1 MSDPG
6 MTSIPSHKLARVA
19 NLAGAGARVGTN
31 YLKHFGRKILH
42 GDAPEEDLHSA
53 NAETVYRSFATLKG
67 GPLKMAQMLS
77 IDRNLL
83 PKAYREKFALAQ
95 YSAPPLSY
103 PLVAKTFRRELGRD
117 PLDLFDEF
125 CPVAAHGA
133 SIGQVHRARK
143 DGRDY
148 AVKIQYPGV
157 ATSVRSD
164 LALVKPIA
172 LQMLGLKAADVEE
185 YFHEV
190 QERLLE
196 ETDYTLELQRSI
208 DLSHRSAHLPGIRF
222 PVYFPEWSSR
232 RVLTME
238 WIDGLPLDRFADEEP
253 GQEARDRVAQAI
265 WDFYHHQVHSLL
277 QFHADPHP
285 GNFLVLPDGTV
296 AVLDFGCTKT
306 ISPEFHRSYFEL
318 LKPDVLQSGDRFAA
332 ALTDLGI
339 LQPGDA
345 PRLRLA
351 LIEKALEG
359 SLLLSRPFHVARFDF
374 GDPSYMES
382 IFSLGE
388 RNRQDPDLL
397 EIGPTRGPAS
407 ALYLNR
413 AYFGLYS
420 LMGRLRAR
428 IRARIPDAG
437 GFGAPPGKP

>member
-1 MSDPG
+1 MSDSG

-19 NLAGAGARVGTN
+19 SLAGAGAQVGAN
-31 YLKHFGRKILH
+31 YLKHFGRKVLT
-42 GDAPEEDLHSA
+42 GEAPEDDLHSA
-53 NAETVYRSFATLKG
+53 NADAVYRSFATLKG

-83 PKAYREKFALAQ
+83 PKAYRDKFALAQ

-103 PLVAKTFRRELGRD
+103 PLVAKTFRRELGCD
-117 PLDLFDEF
+117 PLELFDEF
-125 CPVAAHGA
+125 CPTAAHGA

-148 AVKIQYPGV
+148 AVKVQYPGV

-172 LQMLGLKAADVEE
+172 LQMLGLKAADIEE
-185 YFHEV
+185 YFQEV

-196 ETDYTLELQRSI
+196 ETDYELELQRSI
-208 DLSHRSAHLPGIRF
+208 DLSRRSAHLPGIRF
-222 PVYFPEWSSR
+222 PAYFPQWSSR

-238 WIDGLPLDRFADEEP
+238 WIEGLPLDRFADQEP
-253 GQEARDRVAQAI
+253 RPEVRDRVAQAI
-265 WDFYHHQVHSLL
+265 WDFYHFQVHTLH

-285 GNFLVLPDGTV
+285 GNFLVLPDGAVT
-296 AVLDFGCTKT
+296 VLDFGCTKT
-306 ISPEFHRSYFEL
+306 ITADFQRTYFEL
-318 LKPDVLQSGDRFAA
+318 LKPDVLHNEARFAD
-332 ALTDLGI
+332 ALTALGV
-339 LQPGDA
+339 LQPTDP
-345 PRLRLA
+345 PRLRRA
-351 LIEKALEG
+351 LLEKAREG
-359 SLLLSRPFHVARFDF
+359 SLLLSRPFHTELFDF
-374 GDPSYMES
+374 GEAAYMES
-382 IFSLGE
+382 IFALGE

-428 IRARIPDAG
+428 IRAQIP
-437 GFGAPPGKP
+437 GA

>member
-6 MTSIPSHKLARVA
+6 APSIPSHKLARVA
-19 NLAGAGARVGTN
+19 SLAGAGAQVGAN
-31 YLKHFGRKILH
+31 YLKHFSRKVIT
-42 GDAPEEDLHSA
+42 GEAPEDDLHSA
-53 NAETVYRSFATLKG
+53 NADAVYRSFSTLKG

-83 PKAYREKFALAQ
+83 PKAYRDKFALAQ

-103 PLVAKTFRRELGRD
+103 PLVAKTFRQELGCE
-117 PLDLFDEF
+117 PTELFDEF
-125 CPVAAHGA
+125 CPKAAHGA
-133 SIGQVHRARK
+133 SIGQVHRATK
-143 DGRDY
+143 NGRAY

-172 LQMLGLKAADVEE
+172 LQMLGLKSADIEE
-185 YFHEV
+185 YFQEI

-196 ETDYTLELQRSI
+196 ETDYDLELQRSM
-208 DLSHRSAHLPGIRF
+208 DLSKRSAHLPGIRF
-222 PVYFPEWSSR
+222 PEYFPQWSSR

-238 WIDGLPLDRFADEEP
+238 WIDGLPLDRFADQEP
-253 GQEARDRVAQAI
+253 SQEIRDRVGQAI
-265 WDFYHHQVHSLL
+265 WDFYHFQVHTLH

-285 GNFLVLPDGTV
+285 GNFLVLPDAQV
-296 AVLDFGCTKT
+296 AVLDFGCTKSIT
-306 ISPEFHRSYFEL
+306 PEFQRTYFEL
-318 LKPDVLQSGDRFAA
+318 LRPSVLHDEARFAEALTALGVLQ
-332 ALTDLGI
+332 TT
-339 LQPGDA
+339 DA
-345 PRLRLA
+345 PRLRQVL
-351 LIEKALEG
+351 LEKAKEG
-359 SLLLSRPFHVARFDF
+359 SLLLSRPFHVEQFDF
-374 GDPSYMES
+374 GDASYMES
-382 IFSLGE
+382 VFALGE

-428 IRARIPDAG
+428 IRARIPEA
-437 GFGAPPGKP
+437 